1 MVAKVVQVVVTPV
14 LQVEHQTLV
23 LAEHKLLAARVAFPS
38 TVFRALQEPNTQVE
52 ILATN
57 LAAAVVVT
65 SAAVVVAIT
74 VVAVAVQAISTR
86 APSLTLSHRQE
97 RSMFLRHQQ
106 VSSTLF
112 HITAMEIPA
121 AQRRT
126 IVNSLLQVDL
136 ETLNQIPQG

>member
-1 MVAKVVQVVVTPV
+1 MVAKVVQAVVTPV

-23 LAEHKLLAARVAFPS
+23 LAAHKLLAAPVAFPS

-74 VVAVAVQAISTR
+74 VVAVVAR
-86 APSLTLSHRQE
+86 ALLIRVLSLTLSH
-97 RSMFLRHQQ
+97 LPVH
-106 VSSTLF
+106 
-112 HITAMEIPA
+112 
-121 AQRRT
+121 
-126 IVNSLLQVDL
+126 
-136 ETLNQIPQG
+136 